1 MVEQEVKER
10 KKKRKRSGFWRY
22 FFLTFKEGKYI
33 LYKYLVT
40 AVLFS
45 IVTILSN
52 LLGVQELTYLNA
64 FLAINAFSSLISF
77 GISSGINVLLNQ
89 NIGSKYKVRKFAK
102 IGFELNLIVAGIF
115 LIVLVA
121 FPRFIMETI
130 TGFVPDSYEFYYVM
144 CFYFL
149 LCSMAYYFQA
159 TLRELK
165 IFKAGFYCEI
175 LPILVTIVGML
186 VLYLTGGMHLMAIA
200 IVYLCSG
207 FVSAGMG
214 YYNLLKNHIIAID
227 FKQVEP
233 IRLSRKQYGIIF
245 SNLAIEFLWQV
256 GCFVTSVLLLRVS
269 DAFFNTYSYLETVLD
284 IFNGVLFAFLCITCI
299 RITRSLGRNQFSKA
313 YMHAK
318 YSIIACIVIW
328 AFYMIASLILIYPI
342 ALGVNDA
349 YFDVMFVAVPCYVF
363 IHLFRFLSWN
373 FSSYML
379 RLGGK
384 SRAML
389 VMEIFGLIMNIV
401 LLLIIDFIPSNM
413 FLIYFLIAL
422 PDIITLPIDF
432 IIFKRKKWMANIN
445 EDPNMLKNK
454 VKCIIFDFDDTL
466 YYDVDWSFWQKIC
479 ENFFEEHF
487 SYLSKEKRKELR
499 KKYEKMGSLS
509 DTLGRMCY
517 ELEGSADPW
526 LKYRDSLP
534 MQPEEREG
542 KAVSMKELGKCK
554 EQGNLY
560 IVSNSRLVDIKRTSK
575 FYGIDL
581 DIFKKVFT
589 NEYTEQVGTKED
601 IYLKIMQ
608 EEGLSADEIL
618 VVGNNYKSDLK
629 PAKNLKMNYCKVKDG
644 FTFEEIM
651 G

>member
-1 MVEQEVKER
+1 MVEREVKER

-227 FKQVEP
+227 FKQVAP

-349 YFDVMFVAVPCYVF
+349 YFDVMFVAVPCYAF

-373 FSSYML
+373 FSSYIL

-422 PDIITLPIDF
+422 PDIITLPIAF

-454 VKCIIFDFDDTL
+454 VKCVIFDFDDTL
-466 YYDVDWSFWQKIC
+466 YYGVDWKNW
-479 ENFFEEHF
+479 NEECKKFYNQHF
-487 SYLSKEKRKELR
+487 SYLTEKQRETLFKR
-499 KKYEKMGSLS
+499 YKKFGSHS
-509 DTLGRMCY
+509 DIVGRICKD
-517 ELEGSADPW
+517 LEGSPKSWFDW
-526 LKYRDSLP
+526 RDSLP
-534 MQPEEREG
+534 MSEEEKEG
-542 KAVSMKELGKCK
+542 KGVPMREIRKFSSLG
-554 EQGNLY
+554 NIY
-560 IVSNSRLVDIKRTSK
+560 IVSNSRPVDIERTSK
-575 FYGIDL
+575 YYGIDL
-581 DIFKKVFT
+581 SLFKGVYV
-589 NEYTEQVGTKED
+589 NEFSGENCDKGQLYK
-601 IYLKIMQ
+601 KIMEQ
-608 EEGLSADEIL
+608 EGLKPEQML
-618 VVGNNYKSDLK
+618 VVGDSIRSDIR
-629 PAKNLKMNYCKVKDG
+629 PAKKLKMNYCKVKDG